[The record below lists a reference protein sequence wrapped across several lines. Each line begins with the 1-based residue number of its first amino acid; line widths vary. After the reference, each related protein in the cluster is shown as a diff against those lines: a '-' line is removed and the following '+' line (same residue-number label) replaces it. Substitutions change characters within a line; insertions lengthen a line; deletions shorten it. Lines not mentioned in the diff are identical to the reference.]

1 MNYAGYLIEQ
11 IIDME
16 RWVNAKPDL
25 FLNQFLKQCEEIK
38 NESNNNMRMPDIR
51 NYTYNNEI
59 GLTVIEWSD
68 GTKTIAKAE
77 NILTADCY
85 SGFVTAYAKKAAGN
99 NNAINNLFD
108 KWVIEK
114 PKKEAEIKVQ
124 KERRLAENKAK
135 EERNR
140 KKREKYLIRKEAIR
154 LKREYEA
161 KKLAHEKYNVP
172 INEEC

>member
-1 MNYAGYLIEQ
+1 MNNAEYLIEQ

-16 RWVNAKPDL
+16 RRVNTSPDL
-25 FLNQFLKQCEEIK
+25 FLNQLLGQCEEIK
-38 NESNNNMRMPDIR
+38 NESNNNMRMPEIK

-77 NILTADCY
+77 NPLNADCY

-99 NNAINNLFD
+99 NNTINNLFD

-114 PKKEAEIKVQ
+114 PKKEAELKAQ

-161 KKLAHEKYNVP
+161 KKLAHEKYNIP
-172 INEEC
+172 IDEEC